1 MLFIN
6 LRLPNT
12 VDYASYFTWEQSH
25 WLSLFIIAY
34 FIVVFESSV
43 SHYLLPSLLPGWR
56 AVSFWWRRL
65 EPGPARAMSDGAH
78 CSRSPDMVICVELIS
93 RDGQLARPSRVL
105 INNDG
110 EILLTQCPM
119 DYHDSWFHYKA
130 VADVK
135 IKNIDELGLWEKFP
149 LLSKL

>member
-1 MLFIN
+1 MTA
-6 LRLPNT
+6 RT
-12 VDYASYFTWEQSH
+12 A
-25 WLSLFIIAY
+25 
-34 FIVVFESSV
+34 
-43 SHYLLPSLLPGWR
+43 PG
-56 AVSFWWRRL
+56 
-65 EPGPARAMSDGAH
+65 
-78 CSRSPDMVICVELIS
+78 DMVICVELIS

-135 IKNIDELGLWEKFP
+135 IKNIDELGL
-149 LLSKL
+149 